1 MIRRRP
7 GRRLAPLLLALLAV
21 GCARTPPIPPDQDTP
36 QHRACREEARRAP
49 SVRALDR
56 QVNPQVPLLEPR
68 LERERFLAENQA
80 YRDCLR
86 RAGLALP
93 GGVEA
98 IVPRDMPLGGAR

>member
-1 MIRRRP
+1 MIRRLP
-7 GRRLAPLLLALLAV
+7 GGVLAPLLLALLAA
-21 GCARTPPIPPDQDTP
+21 GCGRTPPIPADQDTP
-36 QHRACREEARRAP
+36 QHRACREESRRAP
-49 SVRALDR
+49 AVRALDR